1 MRIALLITLLTLL
14 AGASA
19 QGYALLEVQSG
30 ETIGAIAARY
40 GVESAQLRSA
50 NGLEDNTI
58 FPGQILHVPL
68 GDATGGLAEVA
79 PEPPPGFRSHT
90 LATGETL
97 SSLIERFDIELEALI
112 GANPDMSSMDRLPVG
127 VELLIPPEPG
137 LVITYE
143 TGASLVDL
151 ARSYGADPVAVVR
164 ANALRSPDDLR
175 FGMLLFLPGVRPDAA
190 LERLARVRELENIYV
205 WPVHGRITSYFGR
218 RHLGLGTASFHR
230 GLDVA
235 APHGTPIYAA
245 RSGTVTFAG
254 WSSQGYG
261 YLVKIRHFG
270 GEETW
275 YAHQSQIAVD
285 VGEAVR
291 QGELIGRIGSTG
303 ISTGPHLHF
312 EVRRFGSAI
321 DPLSVL
327 N

>member
-1 MRIALLITLLTLL
+1 MRITLLTTLLTLL
-14 AGASA
+14 AVASA
-19 QGYALLEVQSG
+19 QGYALLTVQTG
-30 ETIGAIAARY
+30 DTIGAIAERY
-40 GVESAQLRSA
+40 GVESALIRSA
-50 NGLEDNTI
+50 SGLDDNTI
-58 FPGQILHVPL
+58 FPGQALRVPL

-79 PEPPPGFRSHT
+79 PEPPPGFRRHT
-90 LATGETL
+90 LGTGETL
-97 SSLIERFDIELEALI
+97 SSLTERFGVDLEALV
-112 GANPDMSSMDRLPVG
+112 GANPDLSSMDRLPAG
-127 VELLIPPEPG
+127 VELLIPPEAGMVVTYQPG
-137 LVITYE
+137 M
-143 TGASLVDL
+143 SLVDL
-151 ARSYGADPVAVVR
+151 ARSYRADPVAVVR
-164 ANALRSPDDLR
+164 ANALSSPEDLR
-175 FGMLLFLPGVRPDAA
+175 PGMLLFLPGVRPEAA
-190 LERLARVRELENIYV
+190 LDRLARVRELENIYV

-275 YAHQSQIAVD
+275 YAHQSQIVVD
-285 VGEAVR
+285 LGESVR

-312 EVRRFGSAI
+312 EVRRFGSAV